1 MVKESIKKPKLILML
16 LNAIQSNK
24 SMLIEE
30 FAFTPLKSVTEQ
42 INEPKMAKAAIQ
54 PVNVF
59 GRNFPNNPLIRKPIR
74 GNSGTNNAG
83 VTNKVSCIML
93 SFMCAL
99 LF

>member
-16 LNAIQSNK
+16 LNAIQLNTSMFMLDAASSPLNK
-24 SMLIEE
+24 
-30 FAFTPLKSVTEQ
+30 VTEL
-42 INEPKMAKAAIQ
+42 IKEPKINKVAIQ
-54 PVNVF
+54 PVTDF
-59 GRNFPNNPLIRKPIR
+59 GRNFPNKPLIRKPIK
-74 GNSGTNNAG
+74 GNSGINKAG